1 MELLQEKLQ
10 ICSFRLLPSWSA
22 GLVQVAIFSTQEIK
36 NVQIVERVHSF
47 IRLLKCKRFHVHVS
61 APAREVL
68 LLSLSLS
75 TVAGT
80 GLPDIMDES
89 NFDECS
95 QERAGRLGDGRVH
108 AQCNMYSLPERGVC
122 GCARARSHVRTLD
135 AANARRCTRRR
146 NRAQVTECTLPKRAM
161 DCLPEIFGPN
171 LVLVLGNRVSSP
183 YIPRR
188 EKKREFCA
196 CCIVSV
202 AESYS
207 SSVL

>member
-1 MELLQEKLQ
+1 MKLSQTPPSVLNDWIKTLTTLNSGSSDRRVELLQEKLQ

-22 GLVQVAIFSTQEIK
+22 GLVQVAIFSTQETK

-89 NFDECS
+89 NFDECR
-95 QERAGRLGDGRVH
+95 QERAGRLGDGRV
-108 AQCNMYSLPERGVC
+108 G
-122 GCARARSHVRTLD
+122 
-135 AANARRCTRRR
+135 
-146 NRAQVTECTLPKRAM
+146 
-161 DCLPEIFGPN
+161 
-171 LVLVLGNRVSSP
+171 
-183 YIPRR
+183 
-188 EKKREFCA
+188 
-196 CCIVSV
+196 
-202 AESYS
+202 
-207 SSVL
+207 